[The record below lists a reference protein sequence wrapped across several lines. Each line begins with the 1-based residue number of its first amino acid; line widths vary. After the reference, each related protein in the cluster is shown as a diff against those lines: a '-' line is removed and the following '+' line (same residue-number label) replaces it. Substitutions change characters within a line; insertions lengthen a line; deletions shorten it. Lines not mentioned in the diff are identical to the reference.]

1 MRTNRRFLLATV
13 LTALLAPPDASA
25 RRGRGRGGDQD
36 EAREAREQGQ
46 ALSLAQILP
55 LAQRA
60 VPGEVLE
67 VELEREHGTLIYE
80 IEILARNGRVRKVIL
95 DARTGAVIGLE
106 DHR

>member
-1 MRTNRRFLLATV
+1 MRINRRFLLAV
-13 LTALLAPPDASA
+13 AVTALLAPPDASA
-25 RRGRGRGGDQD
+25 RRGRGRSGDHD

-46 ALSLAQILP
+46 ALSLTQILP

-80 IEILARNGRVRKVIL
+80 IEILARSGRVRKVIL

>member
-1 MRTNRRFLLATV
+1 MRIERRFLLAAAF
-13 LTALLAPPDASA
+13 TALLVPPDASA
-25 RRGRGRGGDQD
+25 RRGRGRGGDHD
-36 EAREAREQGQ
+36 EAREAVEQGQ
-46 ALSLAQILP
+46 ALSLVQILP

-67 VELEREHGTLIYE
+67 VELERERGTLVYE

-95 DARTGAVIGLE
+95 EARTGAVIGLE